1 MSHLTGMVVGQSS
14 GSTLSDQQDSG
25 DMIANTAASKS
36 FRRAYKACINCRKRK
51 VKCDFGDVANPSR
64 PPCRRCK
71 REGKECEFV
80 ASRRG
85 GIRNVLA
92 GREKKARELGFDGMG
107 INKANDTLS
116 GRELYNTSD
125 ALEILAHAART
136 FPKISVD
143 GTTANSAASAAP
155 SSSAGT
161 AAGTSRFAVSSA
173 NTSGESHING
183 VLKREESTG
192 ELANVPHTASENGQG
207 DQASNSEN
215 HDPLHESN
223 GHHQNDGHHQSHH
236 SHASIGG
243 AGAGGVGL
251 PGTGLHGALGESEG
265 SGTVTPLFS
274 KSHKGGE
281 RFGAPTKKL
290 QDSELIVKEHIL
302 TEAQARMLI
311 SFFFEK
317 LHPFYPFIPTE
328 LHNPDHIAD
337 MPIFLA
343 AITTLASRY
352 YTADQIL
359 TEESMEMWQTI
370 HSNLW
375 SYCQKLISKT
385 VWAEASTR
393 SIGTVFTFLLFSE
406 WNPRAIHQRGHDYAN
421 DPDNWGISFGDVQP
435 QMGGRIN
442 VDGLSAARRSDRMS
456 WLLIGSGIRL
466 AQDLGL
472 METDPQVYLAI
483 HLSEIVLA
491 LRMGRRSMLGQFLND
506 PVPNMQFTPVQQCK
520 LDLLQI
526 MSLAHETL
534 YSSRETTRELLKNG
548 RYLSFL
554 GLFSPHLTSWQRR
567 FSEVMTEQIPFLERE
582 SLLFDYHYTRLYI
595 YSLALVSTSDTPNT
609 LGAVVEIIPSARY
622 VAMATDAAKELLAV
636 ANQVHHMK
644 FLKHAPIRW
653 IVRIVHA
660 TVFLLKTLMLS
671 HSLASREAQLR
682 TITTIHTISNTLL
695 EASPDDIHLSCRYGK
710 ILGNLCSQLSD
721 RLHWKRRSANSSGG
735 QTPVN
740 NKHPV
745 HNTAA
750 GAASKLQQ
758 EHDRQASENPTHQHS
773 QQNGNGTD
781 DQHAEL
787 QDSQEPIAQNESL
800 QSHMDQQHVG
810 SQSMEQDIQESML
823 ENSGYDLQ
831 LQDLD
836 NCDLLSMLD
845 VNFDFLEEGTEG
857 LGFVEPLM
865 EGIEQ
870 QQWLQEKHAR

>member
-1 MSHLTGMVVGQSS
+1 MSQPLGAGLAANLNNFDHDSPDLAMNNGGGAG
-14 GSTLSDQQDSG
+14 GSLDGNRSDGSL
-25 DMIANTAASKS
+25 INNKT

-107 INKANDTLS
+107 INKVNEPLS

-143 GTTANSAASAAP
+143 GANSSGP
-155 SSSAGT
+155 SGGEQNGGSST
-161 AAGTSRFAVSSA
+161 
-173 NTSGESHING
+173 H
-183 VLKREESTG
+183 
-192 ELANVPHTASENGQG
+192 
-207 DQASNSEN
+207 
-215 HDPLHESN
+215 
-223 GHHQNDGHHQSHH
+223 HHQNKINGGGGGGAGGHGTASNEHHSQSASKNSTGPNNENFDPHHQSNHLLDGNGH
-236 SHASIGG
+236 LNHNLEPSDH
-243 AGAGGVGL
+243 
-251 PGTGLHGALGESEG
+251 

-274 KSHKGGE
+274 KSHKAQ
-281 RFGAPTKKL
+281 RFGVPTTRL
-290 QDSELIVKEHIL
+290 QDSELIVKENIL
-302 TEAQARMLI
+302 TEAQARTLI
-311 SFFFEK
+311 TFFFEK

-328 LHNPDHIAD
+328 LHDPDHIAD

-352 YTADQIL
+352 HGADPEQKDSRQL
-359 TEESMEMWQTI
+359 WEDI
-370 HSNLW
+370 HGKLW
-375 SYCQKLISKT
+375 AYCQKLISRT

-406 WNPRAIHQRGHDYAN
+406 WNPRAIHQRWHDYAN
-421 DPDNWGISFGDVQP
+421 NPDNWGISFGDVQP
-435 QMGGRIN
+435 QYGGKIN

-472 METDPQVYLAI
+472 MDIDPQVYLAI

-506 PVPNMQFTPVQQCK
+506 PIPNMKFTPVEQCK

-548 RYLSFL
+548 KYLSFL

-567 FSEVMTEQIPFLERE
+567 FSEVISEQVPFLERE

-622 VAMATDAAKELLAV
+622 VAMATDAAKELLSV

-644 FLKHAPIRW
+644 QLRHAPIRW

-671 HSLASREAQLR
+671 HSLASREGQLR
-682 TITTIHTISNTLL
+682 TITTIQTISNTLL

-710 ILGNLCSQLSD
+710 ILGNLCNQLSD
-721 RLHWKRRSANSSGG
+721 RVSWKRRSANSSGG
-735 QTPVN
+735 HTPVA
-740 NKHPV
+740 KHSTL
-745 HNTAA
+745 H
-750 GAASKLQQ
+750 GAVAQAIGSSQ
-758 EHDRQASENPTHQHS
+758 ERERAEQGLA
-773 QQNGNGTD
+773 GNGQYLNTGVGGGNGGGRGAVNAQTASSGSLTVPDHDTPRNQQANDLKEVGTDMSQRMDTD
-781 DQHAEL
+781 DSVMDNYEL
-787 QDSQEPIAQNESL
+787 
-800 QSHMDQQHVG
+800 H
-810 SQSMEQDIQESML
+810 
-823 ENSGYDLQ
+823 

-845 VNFDFLEEGTEG
+845 VNFDFLEEGAEG

-870 QQWLQEKHAR
+870 QQWLQEKQANLG